1 MTAPTAPTVAGPDP
15 ALGVDAGT
23 FRAAMSRFATGVTVV
38 TAHAAGV
45 DVAMTA
51 NSFTSVSL
59 EPVLVSVAVRN
70 SARWE
75 AAVRAGGSYV
85 VNVLSA
91 EQQHIADTFAKS
103 GRGDDDRPLLDL
115 LPHTRS
121 LFTGSAVLDEALAVV
136 HCTVYDLVQAGD
148 HVLVLGQVVDVY
160 AAEPAAPLLFVN
172 GAYARLGEPA

>member
-1 MTAPTAPTVAGPDP
+1 VSATAALQPDP
-15 ALGVDAGT
+15 HLGVDPRA

-38 TAHAAGV
+38 TAHAGGS

-51 NSFTSVSL
+51 NSFTSVSM
-59 EPVLVSVAVRN
+59 EPLLVSVAVRN

-75 AAVRAGGSYV
+75 AAVRTSSSFV

-91 EQQHIADTFAKS
+91 DQQHIADTFARN
-103 GRGDDDRPLLDL
+103 GRGEDDRPLLDL

-160 AAEPAAPLLFVN
+160 AADPAPALLFVN
-172 GAYARLGEPA
+172 GRYATLDGPA

>member
-1 MTAPTAPTVAGPDP
+1 MTATR
-15 ALGVDAGT
+15 ALEPVPPVGVDPLR

-38 TAHAAGV
+38 TAHTRGT

-51 NSFTSVSL
+51 NSFTSVSMD
-59 EPVLVSVAVRN
+59 PVLVSVAVRN

-75 AAVRAGGSYV
+75 AAVRASGSYV

-91 EQQHIADTFAKS
+91 GQRHIADTFAKS
-103 GRGDDDRPLLDL
+103 GRGEDDRPLLDL
-115 LPHTRS
+115 MPHTRS

-136 HCTVYDLVQAGD
+136 HCTVYHLVQAGD

-160 AAEPAAPLLFVN
+160 AADPAPPLLFVN
-172 GAYARLGEPA
+172 GRYATLDSSA